1 MNNKG
6 FTLVEALAV
15 IVVLGLVL
23 SIGGFSVASYLNNSR
38 EKTLNVFKENI
49 KSGMINCYN
58 ECKYLKTEI
67 CNEGIFLQLK
77 EDPDD
82 ENKITGYKLSST
94 IGSLAEYGFLENQ
107 GSDEEGN
114 ALIIKNPV
122 TDDDITDCTVEVT
135 YNRDSGNFSID
146 INGGA
151 LTDAGKKAICNSAD
165 LDYK

>member
-23 SIGGFSVASYLNNSR
+23 SIGGYSVANYLSKS
-38 EKTLNVFKENI
+38 KTDALDIFKKNI
-49 KSGMINCYN
+49 KSGMINYYN
-58 ECKYLKTEI
+58 ECKYLSTGV
-67 CNEGIFLQLK
+67 CS
-77 EDPDD
+77 
-82 ENKITGYKLSST
+82 KITIEDEKDEDDKIISHKLSTT

-122 TDDDITDCTVEVT
+122 TGDDITDCTVEVT
-135 YNRDSGNFSID
+135 YNRASGDFSVD
-146 INGGA
+146 INGDTLSDEA
-151 LTDAGKKAICNSAD
+151 QKNICNSAD